1 MDDESS
7 DFVTIDEI
15 MEKLN
20 VGRNTVYAL
29 LKNKQ
34 IEAFKIG
41 RIWKIPYWSLE
52 KFIKENSIK
61 KSRILI

>member
-34 IEAFKIG
+34 IEALN
-41 RIWKIPYWSLE
+41 WH
-52 KFIKENSIK
+52 SIFV
-61 KSRILI
+61 L

>member
-34 IEAFKIG
+34 IEALELGVYGKSHIALWKNSLKKILQ
-41 RIWKIPYWSLE
+41 KNQE
-52 KFIKENSIK
+52 F
-61 KSRILI
+61 

>member
-34 IEAFKIG
+34 IEAFRIG
-41 RIWKIPYWSLE
+41 RIWKIPY
-52 KFIKENSIK
+52 
-61 KSRILI
+61 